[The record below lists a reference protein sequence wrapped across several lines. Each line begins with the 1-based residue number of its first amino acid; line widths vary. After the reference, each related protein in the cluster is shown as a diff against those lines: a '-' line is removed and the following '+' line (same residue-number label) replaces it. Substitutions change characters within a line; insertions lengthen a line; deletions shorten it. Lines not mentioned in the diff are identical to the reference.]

1 MVLDAQ
7 SDALVLALV
16 HEHLDGPNYISVV
29 PEHYVLRKKRGLF
42 YGPSPPLPGLGLG
55 LQQYMKVKVKGHAR
69 RQAFVKHA
77 LAALR
82 CTAKFEPLSTSRV
95 HERTAAMTLT
105 ALGQGGAEAQDWA
118 ALPA

>member
-16 HEHLDGPNYISVV
+16 HQHLDGPQYVSVV
-29 PEHYVLRKKRGLF
+29 PEHYVLRKKRGT
-42 YGPSPPLPGLGLG
+42 YYTSPPLPGLGLG
-55 LQQYMKVKVKGHAR
+55 LQLYVKVKVKGHAR

-82 CTAKFEPLSTSRV
+82 CTAKFEPLSQSRIE
-95 HERTAAMTLT
+95 ERTAAMGLI
-105 ALGQGGAEAQDWA
+105 ALGPQGSVQDRA
-118 ALPA
+118 VGPF

>member
-16 HEHLDGPNYISVV
+16 HQHLDGPAYVSVV
-29 PEHYVLRKKRGLF
+29 PEHYVLRKKRGSF
-42 YGPSPPLPGLGLG
+42 YHHAPPLPGLGLG

-82 CTAKFEPLSTSRV
+82 CTAKFEPLSTSRIQ
-95 HERTAAMTLT
+95 ERTAAMGLI
-105 ALGQGGAEAQDWA
+105 ALDPQGSAQDWA
-118 ALPA
+118 ALPL